1 MMSWY
6 IDVINS
12 LMGTM
17 GGGVL
22 GGGVIGADIV
32 AGDLFVGCEV

>member
-6 IDVINS
+6 IGVINS

-22 GGGVIGADIV
+22 LGGVIGADIV